1 MTDPTAIPI
10 TVPPLALT
18 LVHDFAQKGLTVLAT
33 TAAGYGLIATSQEA
47 EVVSGGVAIALFVAS
62 CAWTYVAARLRAA
75 TLRAAID
82 QPAPVPAAANTAGA

>member
-47 EVVSGGVAIALFVAS
+47 EVVSGGVAITLFVKRERVLE
-62 CAWTYVAARLRAA
+62 TGA
-75 TLRAAID
+75 T
-82 QPAPVPAAANTAGA
+82 TATDTDPETRSVGNCFL